1 MARHEWCNQNI
12 PLLEEIMF
20 GQRMIFLV
28 KIRFWNKSLM
38 VDLPFFDF
46 PYGGTN
52 VTASS
57 YINAANTNLF
67 YMNNIMHDVWY
78 QYGFDEA
85 NGISR

>member
-1 MARHEWCNQNI
+1 
-12 PLLEEIMF
+12 MF
-20 GQRMIFLV
+20 GQRKIFLV
-28 KIRFWNKSLM
+28 KIPLLEQVPM
-38 VDLPFFDF
+38 VDLLIFDF

-67 YMNNIMHDVWY
+67 YMNNIMHVWY

-85 NGISR
+85 NGNFQDKLWARWF